1 MLPLQEE
8 EMKFTLAIP
17 LCLAAFAAA
26 SVRPRGVESNGTAKS
41 LAQQQHHENDAA
53 NAPASPLPKGGTRPV
68 IMPPAVLAGDDA
80 DDPAADDDGDAGHH
94 LHDASSLDIN
104 TTLLPS
110 SETFPPASPSPPASN
125 ASIPILEDAI
135 PSRFAKAPPIIPPR
149 GTSFA
154 IIHRAICIVPHI
166 PGVRSRTALSCY
178 AQAVIDKT
186 RCAL

>member
-1 MLPLQEE
+1 
-8 EMKFTLAIP
+8 
-17 LCLAAFAAA
+17 
-26 SVRPRGVESNGTAKS
+26 
-41 LAQQQHHENDAA
+41 
-53 NAPASPLPKGGTRPV
+53 
-68 IMPPAVLAGDDA
+68 MPPAILAGDDDA

-94 LHDASSLDIN
+94 LHGASSLDIN

-110 SETFPPASPSPPASN
+110 NETFPPASPPPPASN

-166 PGVRSRTALSCY
+166 PG
-178 AQAVIDKT
+178 DT
-186 RCAL
+186 RCLCMNDVIWAVNTRAYQCLSDRRFREWDIGQASQAFEDMCRHA